1 MDKRK
6 YSSKKIKKIILA
18 GVLIY
23 LLLVIASAIL
33 MTGMIESRYLRL
45 FVILAEIA
53 LGQVIIRSSTEAS
66 TSPTFGWSRSS
77 GI

>member
-1 MDKRK
+1 
-6 YSSKKIKKIILA
+6 
-18 GVLIY
+18 
-23 LLLVIASAIL
+23 

-53 LGQVIIRSSTEAS
+53 LGAGYYTVFYEAS

>member
-23 LLLVIASAIL
+23 LLLVIAS
-33 MTGMIESRYLRL
+33 R
-45 FVILAEIA
+45 F
-53 LGQVIIRSSTEAS
+53 
-66 TSPTFGWSRSS
+66 
-77 GI
+77 

>member
-23 LLLVIASAIL
+23 LLLVIVSAIL

-53 LGQVIIRSSTEAS
+53 LGAGYYTVFYRSIYKPNLRLEQIIR
-66 TSPTFGWSRSS
+66 
-77 GI
+77 I